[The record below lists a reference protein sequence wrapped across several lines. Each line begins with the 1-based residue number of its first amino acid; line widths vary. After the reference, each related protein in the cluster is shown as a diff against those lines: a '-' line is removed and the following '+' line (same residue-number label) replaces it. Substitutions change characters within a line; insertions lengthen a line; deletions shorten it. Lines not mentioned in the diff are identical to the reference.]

1 MTQTNHTFHMFA
13 LVSKPLLALA
23 ILVGAWQGAVIFRM
37 PSARHIATPREQVA
51 RTVWPAQSIM
61 PIDIDF
67 AIFQQ
72 SRASVA
78 HDVGALSGRFRLAG
92 TFFEY
97 GGASDTR
104 KAVLDD
110 KATGR
115 QTIASENDHVDGIR
129 VLRIQQ
135 TSVDLQD
142 SEGNQERI
150 WLSFTGKQVSRD
162 ALGQLKPGGPGGF
175 AFAVS
180 PESFQISQVGET
192 SWVFQ
197 RETILEY
204 YSELRDEPE
213 RLLNIFDS
221 MKPERNETG
230 DIEGYRLIV
239 EGEPDFFQAAGLRE
253 NDIVRG
259 VNSRKLT
266 NRRIAEAYIADFISD
281 KANAFVLDVER
292 DGKIEQFVYQVR

>member
-1 MTQTNHTFHMFA
+1 MTQTNHTFHTFA

-23 ILVGAWQGAVIFRM
+23 AFVAAYQGALIFRM
-37 PSARHIATPREQVA
+37 PGPGRIAVPREPAAARNWPA
-51 RTVWPAQSIM
+51 RTIAPS
-61 PIDIDF
+61 DIDF
-67 AIFQQ
+67 AVFQQ
-72 SRASVA
+72 PRAILA
-78 HDVGALSGRFRLAG
+78 QDVGALSSRFRLAG
-92 TFFEY
+92 TFVEY
-97 GGASDTR
+97 GGATDTR

-115 QTIASENDHVDGIR
+115 QTIASENDTVDGVR

-135 TSVDLQD
+135 TSVDVQD
-142 SEGNQERI
+142 ADGNQERI
-150 WLSFTGKQVSRD
+150 WLSFTGKQVTPD
-162 ALGQLKPGGPGGF
+162 AFGMLKNGGSDRG
-175 AFAVS
+175 AFTGNA
-180 PESFQISQVGET
+180 EAFQITQVGET

-213 RLLNIFDS
+213 RLLHIFDS
-221 MKPERNETG
+221 MRPERNETG

-239 EGEPDFFQAAGLRE
+239 EGEADFFKAAGLRE
-253 NDIVRG
+253 NDIVRS
-259 VNSRKLT
+259 VNRRKLT
-266 NRRIAEAYIADFISD
+266 NRRIAEAHIADFISD